1 MFSYT
6 PAEKRTRRQLVR
18 KGARLALAGLPP
30 EAAKERRID
39 RIDAAAEERGRRELN
54 ALHAVRETD
63 RQAVATAKAQ
73 FRTAARGDRSAARQ
87 RVRDAEQQLRRSE
100 RAVDKAERQ

>member
-1 MFSYT
+1 MYSYT
-6 PAEKRTRRQLVR
+6 PAEKRARRKLVR
-18 KGARLALAGLPP
+18 EGSRMALAGLSP
-30 EAAKERRID
+30 EAAKESRID

-54 ALHAVRETD
+54 ALHAVREKD

-73 FRTAARGDRSAARQ
+73 LRTAARTDRSTARQ